1 MKTSYKS
8 STNRLVKYFKESR
21 DKWKDRALKYQEDK
35 RELQI
40 KNRDIGRSKEKW
52 KNGYLELYTQV
63 DELKKKYQKI
73 KELLQV
79 IMED

>member
-8 STNRLVKYFKESR
+8 STNRLVKYFEESR
-21 DKWKDRALKYQEDK
+21 NKWKERSLKYQEEK

-40 KNRDIGRSKEKW
+40 KNRDLERSKEKW
-52 KNGYLELYTQV
+52 KGECLELYTQV
-63 DELKKKYQKI
+63 DEFKKKHQKI
-73 KELLQV
+73 KELIQV